1 MSASASA
8 RLYWGGVAAKLGLLA
23 VAVHVLNS
31 MVGVRGG
38 WGGEGGGRR
47 RASGALAA
55 RWR

>member
-31 MVGVRGG
+31 MVGVRGDWG
-38 WGGEGGGRR
+38 WEGGGRR